1 MNRAQPSQSIGM
13 EIANEREA
21 VQEGQSK
28 GPAPLHCTGLLHL
41 GHICLHDIAEDIPGD
56 VGRRDFFS

>member
-1 MNRAQPSQSIGM
+1 M

-56 VGRRDFFS
+56 VGRRDPESEREPGSDRVYH